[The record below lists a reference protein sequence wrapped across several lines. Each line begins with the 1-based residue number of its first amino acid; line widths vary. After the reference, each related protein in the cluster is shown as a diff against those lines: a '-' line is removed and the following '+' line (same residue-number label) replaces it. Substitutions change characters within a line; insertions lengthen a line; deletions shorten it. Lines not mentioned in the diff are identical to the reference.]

1 MERKKSSQISE
12 RKREVGFSNSNVR
25 KDVHQR
31 ERHARCIGSKS
42 QCMFC
47 LMVC

>member
-25 KDVHQR
+25 KDVQQR
-31 ERHARCIGSKS
+31 ERYARCIGSTNH
-42 QCMFC
+42 CVFC
-47 LMVC
+47 LIVC